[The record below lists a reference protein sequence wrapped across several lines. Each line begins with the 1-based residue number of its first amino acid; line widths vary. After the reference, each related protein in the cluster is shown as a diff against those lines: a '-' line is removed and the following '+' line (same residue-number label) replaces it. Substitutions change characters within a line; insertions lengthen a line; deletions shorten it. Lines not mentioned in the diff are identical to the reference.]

1 MFRRFA
7 MMVCSIFVAYS
18 TMNGFS
24 PVAFGEDTRP
34 ASPPATVSTDSDR
47 QSAQLHALLK
57 ARDAE
62 FDNLTVAFEL
72 TSIEMID
79 IRAFRYRIAKAKM
92 KLGVR
97 FEPPAEKDSEES
109 FVQNWPVV
117 PREPY
122 EGQVVKNCEI
132 TIRGP
137 ALTLRWDVVS
147 DPRTQ
152 FLVGCTQ
159 ANQTIHS
166 TTTGILRSA
175 HSSDGTTW
183 SLTKTTIQPNDAVVE
198 LRRDYTWVC
207 GLGFGELIQ
216 KVDSTTYAKDG
227 VATIKGIGKVY
238 GTTNARFSLQ
248 VDKDN
253 LVRSAIVEIEYPAQP
268 HRLEMSTNGKL
279 ESLSQLSLPQTAS
292 WKRVIISR
300 DSETGK
306 VSERVAENY
315 RFKFKS
321 IKTKLSDAEYDQAS
335 AFPEEFQNVA
345 EMNPAAKKNN
355 QGREAA
361 PPKELP

>member
-7 MMVCSIFVAYS
+7 MIACSIFVACS
-18 TMNGFS
+18 TANQLS
-24 PVAFGEDTRP
+24 PIAFGEDAHP
-34 ASPPATVSTDSDR
+34 ASQPATAASNSDHE
-47 QSAQLHALLK
+47 SAQLHALLK

-79 IRAFRYRIAKAKM
+79 IRDFLYRIAKAKLKM
-92 KLGVR
+92 GLR
-97 FEPPAEKDSEES
+97 FEPPAEEEVDKPL
-109 FVQNWPVV
+109 VQNRPVV

-122 EGQVVKNCEI
+122 EGKVVKNCEM
-132 TIRGP
+132 TVRGP
-137 ALTLRWDVVS
+137 AFTLRWDES

-152 FLVGCTQ
+152 FLVLAGCSQ
-159 ANQTIHS
+159 ANQVIYS

-175 HSSDGTTW
+175 HSSYGTTW

-207 GLGFGELIQ
+207 GIGFGELIQ
-216 KVDSTTYAKDG
+216 KVDSTAYANDG
-227 VATIKGIGKVY
+227 VATIKGTGKAY
-238 GTTNARFSLQ
+238 GTTDARFTVQ
-248 VDKDN
+248 VDKDH
-253 LVRSAIVEIEYPAQP
+253 VVQSAIVQIDYPWQP

-279 ESLSQLSLPQTAS
+279 NSLSQLSIPQTAS

-306 VSERVAENY
+306 VSERVAENF

-321 IKTKLSDAEYDQAS
+321 IKTKLSDAEYEQAS

-345 EMNPAAKKNN
+345 ELNPAAK
-355 QGREAA
+355 
-361 PPKELP
+361 